1 MCCHKPSTPWR
12 VYIRIRKDRVKRGG
26 RAHFD
31 YISGDGKYKRIGTED
46 DIRLTRSNAIPS
58 WAKSPRDFLERG
70 KKKSETVFEK
80 IELALPVELEP
91 KNQERLVEQFVNKKN
106 FKDYPCTYAI
116 HDSKNGEILM
126 FILCFLKE
134 NV

>member
-1 MCCHKPSTPWR
+1 MALYRLS
-12 VYIRIRKDRVKRGG
+12 VKIGSKGSG

-58 WAKSPRDFLERG
+58 WQISTRFLERG
-70 KKKSETVFEK
+70 RKNRRRFRK

-91 KNQERLVEQFVNKKN
+91 KIKSDLVEQFVNKN
-106 FKDYPCTYAI
+106 FKDYPLYIC
-116 HDSKNGEILM
+116 HS
-126 FILCFLKE
+126 
-134 NV
+134 